1 MKDRRVSL
9 SLGLLSATLVL
20 GGCYHA
26 IVETGRPASGT
37 VVENQ
42 WAHSFL
48 AGLVPPNPLDVS
60 SRCPSG
66 VARVETQHSFL
77 NSLAAAI
84 TFSIYT
90 PMTITVQCAAAGS
103 PDAPASSS
111 VRLPSDADGRQ
122 MSAAIEEA
130 ALMSARTGEAA
141 WIMVDRN

>member
-9 SLGLLSATLVL
+9 SVGLLSASLLL

-26 IVETGRPASGT
+26 IIETGRPASGT

-48 AGLVPPNPLDVS
+48 AGLVPPSLVDVS
-60 SRCPSG
+60 SKCPSG
-66 VARVETQHSFL
+66 VAKVETQHSFL

-90 PMTITVQCAAAGS
+90 PMTITVQCASAGS
-103 PDAPASSS
+103 PDAPAASS
-111 VRLPSDADGRQ
+111 VSLPSQADGQ
-122 MSAAIEEA
+122 QVSAAIQQA
-130 ALMSARTGEAA
+130 ALISARSGEAA
-141 WIMVDRN
+141 YIVIDRN